1 MAYSTATPAEQ
12 LGRIEQALAEGG
24 DRPAGSVDWRLHE
37 AVRGP
42 FQYAVTEVHELLL
55 DRLADRPDVKRTSRL
70 GWLIRRAVEEG
81 LISDSDA
88 ATLQDALQSRNTV
101 AHVFPPDTINQMIPA
116 VQRFL
121 PVAWCLTSI

>member
-1 MAYSTATPAEQ
+1 MKYSTATLVEQ

-55 DRLADRPDVKRTSRL
+55 DRLADRPGVKRTSRL
-70 GWLIRRAVEEG
+70 GWLIRRAEEEG

-88 ATLQDALQSRNTV
+88 TTLQDALLSRNMV
-101 AHVFPPDTINQMIPA
+101 AHIFPPEAINQMIPA

-121 PVAWCLTSI
+121 PVAWSLAGI